1 MEIPAYTQCP
11 PVFSIERRR
20 GTAICS
26 RSGDLRLGVQRG
38 LAADESAL
46 AVQAAVQ
53 HAAAAAPAMPNIK
66 LRVHDDYSLM
76 SMIERGMGVSILTE
90 WLL

>member
-1 MEIPAYTQCP
+1 MSAGISME
-11 PVFSIERRR
+11 RKR

-26 RSGDLRLGVQRG
+26 RSGDLCLGVQNG
-38 LAADESAL
+38 FAADEGVRT
-46 AVQAAVQ
+46 VQPAVQ
-53 HAAAAAPAMPNIK
+53 HAAAATAMPNIK

-76 SMIERGMGVSILTE
+76 PMIERGMSVSILTE